1 MACPKYEEQLTEAA
15 LVLIPGSLEIWSAD
29 TSVDGD
35 LQRHLQGCASCRA
48 ALNGRRAL
56 LARID
61 SGVAAMVSAE
71 PPAALISRV
80 RQQIAAVQ
88 VSHGA
93 RWWQWAGAGIGLAA
107 AAALAL
113 FLLARPGVRTPR
125 PSRAD
130 QASNAP
136 SAPLGIPRNDQ
147 QQRATA
153 AVGAAASP
161 PRTRPAVE
169 KRHGAA
175 DDRATLHN
183 ANLSETRAPEFEVI
197 VPPGQR
203 EAVVHFAEALRMRS
217 IDEPQLVTSSKDDG
231 AGPLPLELK
240 PLKIQLLD
248 GTEEVAGDGAKA
260 NGRMK

>member
-29 TSVDGD
+29 ADVDGD
-35 LQRHLQGCASCRA
+35 LTRHLQGCASCRA
-48 ALNGRRAL
+48 ALDGRRAL

-61 SGVAAMVSAE
+61 RGVTAMVSAE

-80 RQQIAAVQ
+80 RQQIAEAQ
-88 VSHGA
+88 VPHGA
-93 RWWQWAGAGIGLAA
+93 RWRQWAGAGIGLAA

-113 FLLARPGVRTPR
+113 VLLARPGVRTPH
-125 PSRAD
+125 PSGAD
-130 QASNAP
+130 QGSNAP
-136 SAPLGIPRNDQ
+136 SAPLGTLRNDQ

-153 AVGAAASP
+153 AVGAAASI
-161 PRTRPAVE
+161 PRSRLAVE
-169 KRHGAA
+169 KRHGVAA
-175 DDRATLHN
+175 DRVALHN
-183 ANLSETRAPEFEVI
+183 ANLSEARAPEFEVI

-203 EAVVHFAEALRMRS
+203 EAIVRFADALRMRS
-217 IDEPQLVTSSKDDG
+217 IDEAELVTSSKGDG
-231 AGPLPLELK
+231 AGPPPLELK

-248 GTEEVAGDGAKA
+248 GTEEVTDDGAKA

>member
-15 LVLIPGSLEIWSAD
+15 LVLTPGSLEIWSAG
-29 TSVDGD
+29 TGVDGD
-35 LQRHLQGCASCRA
+35 LTRHLQGCASCRA
-48 ALNGRRAL
+48 ALDGRRAL

-61 SGVAAMVSAE
+61 SGVTAMVSAE
-71 PPAALISRV
+71 PPAALISRM
-80 RQQIAAVQ
+80 RQQVAAAQ

-107 AAALAL
+107 VAALAL
-113 FLLARPGVRTPR
+113 FLLARPGVRTPH

-130 QASNAP
+130 QASNVP
-136 SAPLGIPRNDQ
+136 SAPLGIPQNNQ
-147 QQRATA
+147 QQRTTA
-153 AVGAAASP
+153 AVGTAASL
-161 PRTRPAVE
+161 PRTRLAVE

-175 DDRATLHN
+175 ADRAAFHA
-183 ANLSETRAPEFEVI
+183 ANTSETRAAEFEVI

-203 EAVVHFAEALRMRS
+203 EAIVRFSEALRMRS
-217 IDEPQLVTSSKDDG
+217 IDEAQLVTSSKDDG
-231 AGPLPLELK
+231 AGPPPLELK

-248 GTEEVAGDGAKA
+248 GTEEVTGDGAKA